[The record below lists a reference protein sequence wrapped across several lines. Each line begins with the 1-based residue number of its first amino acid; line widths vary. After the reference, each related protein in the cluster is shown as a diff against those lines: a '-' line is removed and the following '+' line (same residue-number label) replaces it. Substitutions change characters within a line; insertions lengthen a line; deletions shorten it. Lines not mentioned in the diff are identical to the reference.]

1 MRFDVA
7 RSTIQGN
14 AKASISG
21 TSDGEIPRLPFNLKC
36 ACFYGNFRSGQE
48 RIGMDTLEQAKV
60 KVEELMNKEHKLSF
74 ESEELFGVVLNY
86 LFVSVAS
93 KEDMQA
99 TFQKLQE
106 LLKPVGEDENLAQ
119 QIREAYRVI
128 KYLDDNEH
136 LDYWKVWSE

>member
-1 MRFDVA
+1 
-7 RSTIQGN
+7 
-14 AKASISG
+14 
-21 TSDGEIPRLPFNLKC
+21 
-36 ACFYGNFRSGQE
+36 
-48 RIGMDTLEQAKV
+48 MDTLEQAKV

-99 TFQKLQE
+99 TLQKLQE

>member
-1 MRFDVA
+1 
-7 RSTIQGN
+7 
-14 AKASISG
+14 
-21 TSDGEIPRLPFNLKC
+21 
-36 ACFYGNFRSGQE
+36 
-48 RIGMDTLEQAKV
+48 MDTLEQAKV

-106 LLKPVGEDENLAQ
+106 LLKPVGEDGNLES

-128 KYLDDNEH
+128 KYLDDNGY
-136 LDYWKVWSE
+136 LDYWKEWSK

>member
-1 MRFDVA
+1 
-7 RSTIQGN
+7 
-14 AKASISG
+14 
-21 TSDGEIPRLPFNLKC
+21 
-36 ACFYGNFRSGQE
+36 
-48 RIGMDTLEQAKV
+48 MDTLEQAKV
-60 KVEELMNKEHKLSF
+60 KVEELVNKGYKLSF

-86 LFVSVAS
+86 LFVSVTT

-128 KYLDDNEH
+128 KYLDDNEYFA
-136 LDYWKVWSE
+136 YWKNWK

>member
-1 MRFDVA
+1 
-7 RSTIQGN
+7 
-14 AKASISG
+14 
-21 TSDGEIPRLPFNLKC
+21 
-36 ACFYGNFRSGQE
+36 
-48 RIGMDTLEQAKV
+48 MDTLEQAKV

-99 TFQKLQE
+99 SLQKLQE
-106 LLKPVGEDENLAQ
+106 LLKPVGEDGNQES

-128 KYLDDNEH
+128 KYLDDNEY
-136 LDYWKVWSE
+136 LAYWKEWK